1 MCDTFKFQYRSNINL
16 RRKFKKLIANILH
29 CELERVE
36 DRRNNKRKHH
46 CRVHR
51 NELQWRHHT
60 RIHDDVL
67 GELVWRRQAL
77 SNSCKNRGEPHHRD
91 RDSEWM
97 HDFVK
102 NFHCENRKGERLL
115 ALGIESKVSKYISV
129 LIYPILSQ
137 HNLPCI
143 GDSWTCASINWLVR
157 SIRFIS
163 TCIDG
168 TQFFLFLSFFFIL

>member
-1 MCDTFKFQYRSNINL
+1 M
-16 RRKFKKLIANILH
+16 
-29 CELERVE
+29 E

-51 NELQWRHHT
+51 NELQWRTHGFT
-60 RIHDDVL
+60 MTYSVSWCDGDKLCRI
-67 GELVWRRQAL
+67 R
-77 SNSCKNRGEPHHRD
+77 KNRGEPHHRD

-102 NFHCENRKGERLL
+102 NFHCESRKGERLL

-129 LIYPILSQ
+129 LIYPISSQ

-143 GDSWTCASINWLVR
+143 GDSWTYASINWLVR

-168 TQFFLFLSFFFIL
+168 TQFFLFLSFFFYFIITRMYRNVHRDRR